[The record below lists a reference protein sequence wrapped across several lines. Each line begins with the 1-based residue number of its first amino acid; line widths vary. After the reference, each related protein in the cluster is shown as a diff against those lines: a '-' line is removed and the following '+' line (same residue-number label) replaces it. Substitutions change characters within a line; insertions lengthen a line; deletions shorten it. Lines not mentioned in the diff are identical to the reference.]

1 MNFDNYLHKL
11 NSGLRLSVTEFAVNK
26 NNDFK
31 DIIKAQVKELEES
44 GFIADI
50 SETQKYG
57 EFGILHAMFYAY
69 IQPVSKLTNKKV

>member
-31 DIIKAQVKELEES
+31 DTIKAQVKELEES

-50 SETQKYG
+50 SET
-57 EFGILHAMFYAY
+57 
-69 IQPVSKLTNKKV
+69 